1 MRMLKKR
8 GKLTC
13 VDVHKYTHIHTHAH
27 THNNTYA
34 FCGSFPFSHFYK
46 LWNLRRIS
54 YRDRLWVKTYKGY
67 NIRRAHI
74 LVLKTDKNVEV
85 LQSAKTFDKA
95 PFLNIFEILA
105 QAGFVEKDKDEDQ
118 NQLTPSLIRQH
129 IKLRIYNIIICYMMN
144 KVLWVVVRIAP
155 IFCKNI

>member
-1 MRMLKKR
+1 M
-8 GKLTC
+8 
-13 VDVHKYTHIHTHAH
+13 
-27 THNNTYA
+27 
-34 FCGSFPFSHFYK
+34 
-46 LWNLRRIS
+46 
-54 YRDRLWVKTYKGY
+54 KTYKGY

-105 QAGFVEKDKDEDQ
+105 QAGFVEKDQDDQ

-144 KVLWVVVRIAP
+144 KVLWVVVRIAL